1 MTVKVVSA
9 ITNEGDTIYSATPA
23 EAAIS
28 FYDTNRNDNDTF
40 SLAVGESTYYFD
52 DAENAFNALKDG
64 NIEGAVTLSLEKDAS
79 WSPVATNTAG
89 TTCAFFSGS
98 SPAITEWVLNLAG
111 HQLTL
116 NGPTDKMM
124 LLGFMKTAQLSSFT
138 ITDTTDN
145 GSVTGVEEKELGE
158 SAGKI
163 LLNNINLTVSI
174 PTFSINNITIKSTED
189 SLIPAQILNT
199 TSTNVGIHC
208 VCQ

>member
-1 MTVKVVSA
+1 
-9 ITNEGDTIYSATPA
+9 
-23 EAAIS
+23 
-28 FYDTNRNDNDTF
+28 
-40 SLAVGESTYYFD
+40 
-52 DAENAFNALKDG
+52 
-64 NIEGAVTLSLEKDAS
+64 
-79 WSPVATNTAG
+79 
-89 TTCAFFSGS
+89 
-98 SPAITEWVLNLAG
+98 
-111 HQLTL
+111 
-116 NGPTDKMM
+116 M

-208 VCQ
+208 FR